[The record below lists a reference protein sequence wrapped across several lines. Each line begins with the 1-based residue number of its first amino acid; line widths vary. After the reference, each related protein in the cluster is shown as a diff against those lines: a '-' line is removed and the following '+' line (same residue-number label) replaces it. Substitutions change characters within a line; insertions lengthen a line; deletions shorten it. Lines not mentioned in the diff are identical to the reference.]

1 MSDHAT
7 SNGGTEARAGDGTGA
22 EAQTEDA
29 IEAVVEHKCWND
41 DHVGE
46 GCRFAI
52 VWLLRGS
59 VVIQQR

>member
-29 IEAVVEHKCWND
+29 IEAVVEHKC
-41 DHVGE
+41 
-46 GCRFAI
+46 
-52 VWLLRGS
+52 
-59 VVIQQR
+59 